1 MDSESRPIAG
11 VDDPRTFGRRP
22 GALSHDHRKTK
33 QSGRFQK
40 AGSLKGLPHGANIG
54 AGFIPPILASKGELR
69 PSRLRAKPEADLRAA
84 AT

>member
-11 VDDPRTFGRRP
+11 VDYPRTFGRRP

-40 AGSLKGLPHGANIG
+40 AGSLKGIPHALN
-54 AGFIPPILASKGELR
+54 FVP
-69 PSRLRAKPEADLRAA
+69 
-84 AT
+84 